1 MFTKI
6 SMQYIQKTVSVFVVI
21 LTLLTLMGTGAVA
34 QAEETELEAVVSA
47 ESSVKVIS
55 PLQLIKGKRLELQ
68 QKARSELEASKR
80 ALQDSRME
88 MRPNLRHVSSS
99 TERRTVTD
107 EMRDKREDMRG
118 EQKGIRANLK
128 ERLQSLMRTHLGASI
143 ARLNA
148 ALRHFD
154 KFAERIDSRIKKL
167 KERGADTASIEAL
180 LSDTV
185 VLITSAKADV
195 QSLTSLIDSIA
206 DTGDP
211 QTVKSEIRTSV
222 IKATESTKAAHRA
235 LRNTTRELIALVK
248 ATVQTNSETDVDNGN

>member
-1 MFTKI
+1 
-6 SMQYIQKTVSVFVVI
+6 MQYILRTASAFVVTLAFPLI
-21 LTLLTLMGTGAVA
+21 LVGTGSFVQA
-34 QAEETELEAVVSA
+34 QEADAEVIVEPSA
-47 ESSVKVIS
+47 RTIA
-55 PLQLIKGKRLELQ
+55 PLQLIKEKRLELQ
-68 QKARSELEASKR
+68 KKARLELEASKET
-80 ALQDSRME
+80 LQNVRTE
-88 MRPNLRHVSSS
+88 MRPDFKSASSS
-99 TERRTVTD
+99 TERRTLID
-107 EMRDKREDMRG
+107 EMRDKREGARE

-167 KERGADTASIEAL
+167 KERGADTTSVEAL

-211 QTVKSEIRTSV
+211 QTVKSEIRASV